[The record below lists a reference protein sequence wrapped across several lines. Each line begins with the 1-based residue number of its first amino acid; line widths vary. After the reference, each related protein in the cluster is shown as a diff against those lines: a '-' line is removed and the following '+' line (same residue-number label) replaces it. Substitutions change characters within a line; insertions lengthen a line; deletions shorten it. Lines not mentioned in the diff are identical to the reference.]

1 MNQLKI
7 NTNYSN
13 LNDLKLKEKA
23 DKILLSMTNNLFY
36 KESIFFVKSLTKSIE
51 FFSETR
57 NVIIGYASSIEYNN
71 NKSREDLLDN
81 LKQLEIYVLSVAMDD
96 EKILISS
103 GFSLENKFA
112 LVL

>member
-1 MNQLKI
+1 MKRLTI

-13 LNDLKLKEKA
+13 LNDLKLKKKA
-23 DKILLSMTNNLFY
+23 DKILLSMTNNLFF
-36 KESIFFVKSLTKSIE
+36 KESNFFVESLTKSII

-81 LKQLEIYVLSVAMDD
+81 LKQLEIYILSVAMDD
-96 EKILISS
+96 EKMLISS
-103 GFSLENKFA
+103 GFSIVKRSTL
-112 LVL
+112 LM